1 MRINGTGFTE
11 RLATGVQRHYA
22 PPEEKSTKED
32 PFEGLRVT
40 LSDMGKARASAS
52 TKDIDDAELPDNVKE
67 ILKMIRELR
76 EKIAEK
82 KAELQALAAD
92 TAMDPQLKQARLEA
106 LQGEL
111 ASLQG
116 ALSIAQGNLLTA
128 LKDKRLSDGQRM
140 QANSLAMA

>member
-11 RLATGVQRHYA
+11 RLAMGVQRHYA
-22 PPEEKSTKED
+22 PPEEKATKED